1 MVQTVFVGTSG
12 DDLLDASI
20 LTTIAVLR
28 GDAGNDTLIG
38 GSANDRLDG
47 GLGADLLQGGAGN
60 DQFFVALGKDLVAGQ
75 YDIIEGG
82 IGSDELIITLN
93 SAQLGTAAV
102 MTELA
107 HLKTFLAAHGT
118 DPSAHFI
125 SDVLH

>member
-1 MVQTVFVGTSG
+1 MIASMAAWVPICCRAAPATTSSSWHW
-12 DDLLDASI
+12 AC
-20 LTTIAVLR
+20 T
-28 GDAGNDTLIG
+28 
-38 GSANDRLDG
+38 
-47 GLGADLLQGGAGN
+47 
-60 DQFFVALGKDLVAGQ
+60 VAGQ

-118 DPSAHFI
+118 DPTAHFI
-125 SDVLH
+125 SDVLHVDLSGVEATRLRVDGVVKVLAMSCRRMATASSS